1 MEEKDR
7 YINNHAAIQATAYA
21 RLNQSVI
28 IVTDPAKGIY
38 ICLGFYTTHGE
49 RDVYTQDV
57 KICLHPGVYI
67 PCLNTLWRI
76 WT

>member
-28 IVTDPAKGIY
+28 IVTDPAKGVY

-57 KICLHPGVYI
+57 KICLQSSW
-67 PCLNTLWRI
+67 CLLPMP
-76 WT
+76 